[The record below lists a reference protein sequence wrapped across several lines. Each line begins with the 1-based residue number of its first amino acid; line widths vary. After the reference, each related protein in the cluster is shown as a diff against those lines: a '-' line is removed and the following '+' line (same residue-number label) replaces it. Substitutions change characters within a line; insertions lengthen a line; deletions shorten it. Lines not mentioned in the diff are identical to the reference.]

1 MLTYED
7 FEKLGGDESKIA
19 DFIRSKIDEQ
29 EQNER
34 YMEGVTAGEFY
45 RGGDPAMQKYE
56 KIIYDV
62 MGAPRKE
69 IFSANNKLTAN
80 FYNLFITQEVS
91 YLLGNGISFDDE
103 TIKERLGN
111 GFDYDLQDLLTWAA
125 NDSESYA
132 LLKSDGI
139 EKLCVGCDD
148 EEPHFIP
155 IFSAYDK
162 TSPRAGFKH
171 WRLDDNSPLNVE
183 LYTPTGYSVWREV
196 DSKLQ
201 IVEPEKPYDLTYSQ
215 NAVGERWNVQDNSGG
230 ALPIVPLIYPNHKS
244 AIHNKKET
252 LTAYNLVLSGLVN
265 NMTEVNLLYWVIR
278 NADGMDDQDYED
290 FITNLY
296 KSKVLPLPDG
306 VEADPHEINT
316 DHEGHESTLARLR
329 EQLFQDFKAV
339 DVQSVMGGN
348 KTTVE
353 IKAAYENLNLK
364 CDNIEKQ
371 VGRFVR
377 KVLKFYGFDENTG
390 FSFTRPPNINLTE
403 YMTMIEQIKATVGE
417 DTALK
422 WELEALGKIDQY
434 EEIARQKAAD
444 EQAMMIRATQAMQ
457 AADGT
462 GGNTNEI

>member
-7 FEKLGGDESKIA
+7 FEERSGDESKIA
-19 DFIRSKIDEQ
+19 DFIYTKIDEQ
-29 EQNER
+29 EQSER
-34 YMEGVTAGEFY
+34 YLEGIAAGEFY
-45 RGGDPAMQKYE
+45 RGGDPEMQRFE
-56 KIIYDV
+56 KIIFDV

-69 IFSANNKLTAN
+69 LFSANHKLTAG

-91 YLLGNGISFDDE
+91 YLLGNGVSFDDK
-103 TIKERLGN
+103 TIKKRLGN
-111 GFDYDLQDLLTWAA
+111 NFDYDLQDLLTWAA

-155 IFSAYDK
+155 IFSANDK
-162 TSPRAGFKH
+162 ITPKAGFKH
-171 WRLDDNSPLNVE
+171 WRLDKDSPLNVE
-183 LYTPTGYSVWREV
+183 LYTSTGYSVWREV

-201 IVEPEKPYDLTYSQ
+201 IVEPEKPYDITYTR
-215 NAVGERWNVQDNSGG
+215 NAVGEVWNVQNNSNGV
-230 ALPIVPLIYPNHKS
+230 LPIVPLIYPNHKS
-244 AIHNKKET
+244 ALHNKRET
-252 LTAYNLVLSGLVN
+252 LNAYNLVLSGLVN
-265 NMTEVNLLYWVIR
+265 NMTEVNLLYWVIK

-306 VEADPHEINT
+306 VEADPHEINA
-316 DHEGHESTLARLR
+316 DHEGHESTLAMLR
-329 EQLFQDFKAV
+329 VQLFQDFKAV

-371 VGRFVR
+371 VGRFIR
-377 KVLKFYGFDENTG
+377 RVLEFYGYDPNTG
-390 FSFTRPPNINLTE
+390 FSFNRPSNINLTE
-403 YMTMIEQIKATVGE
+403 YITMIEQIKATIGE

-422 WELEALGKIDQY
+422 MELEALGKIDQY

-457 AADGT
+457 AAEGS
-462 GGNTNEI
+462 EPE

>member
-7 FEKLGGDESKIA
+7 FEKCGGDESKIA
-19 DFIRSKIDEQ
+19 DFIYSKIDEQ
-29 EQNER
+29 EQSER
-34 YMEGVTAGEFY
+34 YLEGIAAGEFY
-45 RGGDPAMQKYE
+45 CGGDPEMKRFE
-56 KIIYDV
+56 KIIFDV

-69 IFSANNKLTAN
+69 VFSANHKLTAN

-91 YLLGNGISFDDE
+91 YLLGNGVSFDDE

-111 GFDYDLQDLLTWAA
+111 DFDYDLQDLATWAA
-125 NDSESYA
+125 NDGEAYA

-155 IFSAYDK
+155 IFSANDK
-162 TSPRAGFKH
+162 TTPKAGFKH
-171 WRLDDNSPLNVE
+171 WRLDKNSPLNVE

-201 IVEPEKPYDLTYSQ
+201 IVEPEKPYDLTYTK
-215 NAVGERWNVQDNSGG
+215 NAVGEVWNVQNNSGG
-230 ALPIVPLIYPNHKS
+230 VLPIVPLIYPNHKS
-244 AIHNKKET
+244 ALHNKRET
-252 LTAYNLVLSGLVN
+252 LNAYNLVLSGLVN
-265 NMTEVNLLYWVIR
+265 NMTEVNLLYWVIK
-278 NADGMDDQDYED
+278 NADGMDDHDYEN

-306 VEADPHEINT
+306 VEADPHEINA
-316 DHEGHESTLARLR
+316 DHEGHESTLAMLR
-329 EQLFQDFKAV
+329 VQLFQDFKAV

-364 CDNIEKQ
+364 CDDIEKQ
-371 VGRFVR
+371 VGRFIR
-377 KVLKFYGFDENTG
+377 RVLEFYGYDPNTG
-390 FSFTRPPNINLTE
+390 FSFTRPSNINLTE
-403 YMTMIEQIKATVGE
+403 YMTMIEQIKATIGE

-422 WELEALGKIDQY
+422 MELEALGKIDQY
-434 EEIARQKAAD
+434 ENIARQKAAD

-457 AADGT
+457 AAEGS
-462 GGNTNEI
+462 NLE